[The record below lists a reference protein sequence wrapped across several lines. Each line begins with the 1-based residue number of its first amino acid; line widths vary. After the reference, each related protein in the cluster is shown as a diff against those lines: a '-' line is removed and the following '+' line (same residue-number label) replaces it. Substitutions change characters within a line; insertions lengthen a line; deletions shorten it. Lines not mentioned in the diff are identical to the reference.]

1 MDIDELLEEARSRA
15 TNYGKLYG
23 HKETADDY
31 LKLKYSELYDQAPEG
46 TVPERDAWIRRQPSY
61 KDALERKMEA
71 YADWKAAET
80 YMKLLLVEAEVW
92 RTKCANDRNMDR
104 AHR

>member
-1 MDIDELLEEARSRA
+1 MDIDALLEEARSRA

-23 HKETADDY
+23 AKETADDY
-31 LKLKYSELYDQAPEG
+31 LKLKYAELYDHAPEG
-46 TVPERDAWIRRQPSY
+46 TVPAIDAWIRRQSGY